1 MNKNEFSE
9 LMKTTKKVEKGSELF
24 EMFHILADDA
34 IKITMELNNKYHTK
48 EEIVEIFSKL
58 TNKKVDSTFR
68 LFPPFYT
75 DCGVN
80 ITLGKNVFINSNC
93 KFQDQGGITIGDN
106 VLIGHNVVIAT
117 INHDLNPKKR
127 ADMYPR
133 PVKIGNNV
141 WIGSN
146 VVILGGV
153 TVEDGAV
160 IGAGSI
166 VTKDVPKNAVA
177 FGSPC
182 KVQKFIEG
190 EN

>member
-9 LMKTTKKVEKGSELF
+9 LMKTTKKVEFKSELF

-58 TNKKVDSTFR
+58 TNKKVDPTFR

-80 ITLGKNVFINSNC
+80 INLGKNVFINSNC

-127 ADMYPR
+127 ADMYPK
-133 PVKIGNNV
+133 PVKIGSNV

-153 TVEDGAV
+153 TIEDGAV

>member
-1 MNKNEFSE
+1 MNKNEFVE
-9 LMKTTKKVEKGSELF
+9 LMKTTKKVELGSELF

-58 TNKKVDSTFR
+58 TNKKVDPTFR

-75 DCGVN
+75 DCGIN

-127 ADMYPR
+127 ADMYPK

-153 TVEDGAV
+153 TIEEGAV

>member
-9 LMKTTKKVEKGSELF
+9 LMKTTKKVELGSELF

-58 TNKKVDSTFR
+58 TNKKVDPTFR

-75 DCGVN
+75 DCGIN
-80 ITLGKNVFINSNC
+80 IALGKNVFINSNC

-127 ADMYPR
+127 ADMYPK

-153 TVEDGAV
+153 TIEDGAV

-182 KVQKFIEG
+182 KVQRFV
-190 EN
+190 N

>member
-1 MNKNEFSE
+1 MNKNEFVE
-9 LMKTTKKVEKGSELF
+9 LMKTTKKVELGSELF

-58 TNKKVDSTFR
+58 TNKKVDPTFR

-75 DCGVN
+75 DCGIN

-127 ADMYPR
+127 ADMYPK

-153 TVEDGAV
+153 TIEEGAV

-182 KVQKFIEG
+182 RVQKFIEG

>member
-9 LMKTTKKVEKGSELF
+9 LMKTTKKVELGSELF

-58 TNKKVDSTFR
+58 TNKKVDPTFR

-75 DCGVN
+75 DCGIN

-127 ADMYPR
+127 ADMYPK

-153 TVEDGAV
+153 TIEDGAV

>member
-9 LMKTTKKVEKGSELF
+9 LMKTTKKVELGSELF

-58 TNKKVDSTFR
+58 TNKKVDPTFR

-75 DCGVN
+75 DCGIN

-127 ADMYPR
+127 ADMYPK

-153 TVEDGAV
+153 TIEEGAV

-182 KVQKFIEG
+182 RVQKFIEG

>member
-9 LMKTTKKVEKGSELF
+9 LMKTTKKVELGSELF

-58 TNKKVDSTFR
+58 TNKKVDPTFR

-80 ITLGKNVFINSNC
+80 INLGKNVFINSNC

-127 ADMYPR
+127 ADMYPK

-153 TVEDGAV
+153 TIEDGAV

-166 VTKDVPKNAVA
+166 VTKDVPKNVVA

-182 KVQKFIEG
+182 KVHKFIEG

>member
-9 LMKTTKKVEKGSELF
+9 LMKTTKKVELGSELF

-58 TNKKVDSTFR
+58 TNKKVDPTFR

-127 ADMYPR
+127 ADMYPK
-133 PVKIGNNV
+133 PVKIGSNV

-153 TVEDGAV
+153 TIEDGAV

-182 KVQKFIEG
+182 KVQKFTEG

>member
-9 LMKTTKKVEKGSELF
+9 LMKTTKKVEFKSELF

-58 TNKKVDSTFR
+58 TNKKVDPTFR

-127 ADMYPR
+127 ADMYPK
-133 PVKIGNNV
+133 PVKIGSNV

-153 TVEDGAV
+153 TIEDGAV